1 MIDKETWN
9 VETDHDKI
17 DKIVKF
23 KMSVQYKKR
32 LLFKKTFSGKVN
44 QSTVFSIND
53 SFLTLW
59 INTPRP
65 NWEIHMDWEN
75 DI

>member
-9 VETDHDKI
+9 VETDHDKM

-23 KMSVQYKKR
+23 KMSVQYKKH